1 MGVAPM
7 YKTKE
12 CKCGCGRVG
21 KFHTYAS
28 NACRQR
34 AFRQRQKKHIDLKAK
49 SVSSML
55 IDIFGADNL
64 KIVFAELNQIPGDK
78 SCKHIENALEQLVY
92 LIQHEIN
99 KSARKGRRIS

>member
-1 MGVAPM
+1 
-7 YKTKE
+7 
-12 CKCGCGRVG
+12 
-21 KFHTYAS
+21 
-28 NACRQR
+28 
-34 AFRQRQKKHIDLKAK
+34 
-49 SVSSML
+49 ML